1 MQMSQDR
8 LNELTAIMKAST
20 TQTRKMAQELTVGAG
35 HLAELEEAADH
46 TGTQIDELTDGIGRL
61 RGELDQEQAALDY
74 KQAVDEFGQ
83 AMVDAKGDTDAQ
95 SQALIDIKGKMLDYL
110 ESVQGVPPSKQTE
123 ILALIDQGKLDE
135 AERLLNALARTR
147 TATVQAGVGQFSGSS
162 GSGSGSGGNKSGKVG
177 VAADG
182 GVVTRATL
190 AMIGEA
196 GPEAVVPLS
205 QMPGA
210 RALGGGG
217 GAAPII
223 TLNAYGVTDPRQLI
237 DMLNK
242 ELRRNG
248 SATL

>member
-35 HLAELEEAADH
+35 HLADLERAADDAA
-46 TGTQIDELTDGIGRL
+46 GKVSDLESAVAGL
-61 RGELDQEQAALDY
+61 RGELDQEQAVLDFAKAIDDY
-74 KQAVDEFGQ
+74 K
-83 AMVDAKGDTDAQ
+83 T
-95 SQALIDIKGKMLDYL
+95 KMLDAESSTGDQLQAIVDLKGEMLNYL
-110 ESVQGVPPSKQTE
+110 ESLKGVPVEKQTE
-123 ILALIDQGKLDE
+123 IIALINAGELIA
-135 AERLLNALARTR
+135 AEKALNNVARPR
-147 TATVQAGVGQFSGSS
+147 TATINAGVGQFSGSS
-162 GSGSGSGGNKSGKVG
+162 GSGGGNKSGKVG